1 LSALTD
7 GEYDAFS
14 PGTTDAMIPDHARK
28 RLDAFLKVLKNAG
41 LAEAGIARVH
51 DLAVAYETDRGGPP
65 LSQDEVLSWIKT
77 RTFASE
83 REQRGA
89 EAFLGAYLVFNSPSS
104 GADVS
109 SLIQGLL
116 SLEADT
122 VIKAAHDA
130 LEGEGPLGRIATRTM
145 SFLTRETVR
154 QWLAPIGAI
163 ALVVLA
169 FLENPAFIFMRMVHP
184 TPTKASR
191 ELDMSDAAVKSARLE
206 AELARDLMRAVEKR
220 WKGGAPRSLDD
231 LTALSASP
239 SEFGPI
245 AAAYELDIALWPRNS
260 KSAASEIVLRGKA
273 ESKRIILAGPD
284 AVTVIDPAF
293 VITTEGYR

>member
-206 AELARDLMRAVEKR
+206 AELARPDARRGEALE
-220 WKGGAPRSLDD
+220 GRS
-231 LTALSASP
+231 T
-239 SEFGPI
+239 PI
-245 AAAYELDIALWPRNS
+245 ARRPHRALRVALRVRADRGGIRARHRALAAQQQVGRVRDRP
-260 KSAASEIVLRGKA
+260 
-273 ESKRIILAGPD
+273 AG
-284 AVTVIDPAF
+284 
-293 VITTEGYR
+293 EG